1 MYFSLLEAHKC
12 DLYRNVIRME
22 MNRLTGLQGLYQ
34 FQIEMEL
41 YRNLYSTTSLNVH
54 T

>member
-12 DLYRNVIRME
+12 DLYQDVIRME